1 MMGFALLGGIVIAI
15 LLVLGVQTAVNSY
28 NLKKGKR
35 K

>member
-15 LLVLGVQTAVNSY
+15 LLVLGVQTAVSFYNS
-28 NLKKGKR
+28 KKGKR